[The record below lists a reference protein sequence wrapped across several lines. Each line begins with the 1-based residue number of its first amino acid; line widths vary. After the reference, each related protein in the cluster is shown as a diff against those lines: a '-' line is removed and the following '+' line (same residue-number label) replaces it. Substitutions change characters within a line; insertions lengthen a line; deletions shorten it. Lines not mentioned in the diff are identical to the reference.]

1 MAMNRRTFIKR
12 ALLGA
17 GALYLWPW
25 HSWTSVQGS
34 ERAYKRLVVLGD
46 PHLPVR
52 VEKHPDQAERKA
64 IVAAKLRAIADINS
78 WPDVDGIAVV
88 GDIVARYSIPSE
100 YDFIKQYF
108 AGVKVPLYVVDGNH
122 EILYQ
127 DKPNEEG
134 KLVKGDAESRRRK
147 LQHFCEFWQLSSP
160 YYSLDFGGCHLIFLA
175 TEGPLSTQIGA
186 EQFAWFK
193 NDLAGHQQPTLVFFH
208 GPLMGTL
215 LNYNDKVN
223 KKSTVAQPVNELHD
237 LLMAN
242 PQVRLWVSGHTHTP
256 ATNYSF
262 AAPGINMYGSRIM
275 DIHNS
280 DMDRKRIWTNSLYI
294 YSDHI
299 DIRTFDHQSQDWMT
313 KYDRQIR
320 LDD

>member
-1 MAMNRRTFIKR
+1 MMNRRTFIKR

-25 HSWTSVQGS
+25 QSWMPVWGS

-52 VEKHPDQAERKA
+52 VEKHPDKAKRQA

-78 WPDVDGIAVV
+78 WPDVDSIAVV

-100 YDFIKQYF
+100 YDFIRQYF
-108 AGVKVPLYVVDGNH
+108 SSVKVPLYVIDGNH
-122 EILYQ
+122 DILYE
-127 DKPNEEG
+127 DEPNENG

-147 LQHFCEFWQLSSP
+147 LQHFCEFWQLSKP
-160 YYSLDFGGCHLIFLA
+160 YYSLELGGCHLIFLA
-175 TEGPLSTQIGA
+175 TEGPLPTQIGA
-186 EQFAWFK
+186 EQFAWLK
-193 NDLAGHQQPTLVFFH
+193 NDLTEHPQSTLIFFH

-215 LNYNDKVN
+215 LNYNNSVN

-237 LLMAN
+237 LLMSN
-242 PQVRLWVSGHTHTP
+242 PQVRLWISGHTHTP
-256 ATNYSF
+256 ATNDSF
-262 AAPGINMYGSRIM
+262 AAPEINMYGSRIM
-275 DIHNS
+275 NIHNS
-280 DMDRKRIWTNSLYI
+280 DMDSKHIWTNSLYI
-294 YSDHI
+294 YGDHI
-299 DIRTFDHQSQDWMT
+299 DIRTFDHRSQDWIEN
-313 KYDRQIR
+313 YDRQIR